1 MRNYLP
7 AGPARRRGRPRL
19 TEPAIVCRLA
29 LTLRRGE
36 DDDLIAFF
44 EAMPVG
50 GRPAAVKEALR
61 GGVRGGG
68 PGDGMGT
75 LGRDESPVEAL
86 AAALEQLL
94 A

>member
-1 MRNYLP
+1 MRNLP
-7 AGPARRRGRPRL
+7 ASTAKRRGRPRL
-19 TEPAIVCRLA
+19 AEPTIVCRLA

-44 EAMPVG
+44 EAIPVR

-61 GGVRGGG
+61 SGVRGGANAG
-68 PGDGMGT
+68 ALAGEE
-75 LGRDESPVEAL
+75 RRVEAL

>member
-1 MRNYLP
+1 MRNLP
-7 AGPARRRGRPRL
+7 AVRPRRRGRPRL
-19 TEPAIVCRLA
+19 AEPAIVCRLA

-44 EAMPVG
+44 EAIPVR

-68 PGDGMGT
+68 LADGMGT
-75 LGRDESPVEAL
+75 SGRDERLVE
-86 AAALEQLL
+86 ALEQLL
-94 A
+94 G